1 MQVHYIC
8 ETIVKSIGIT
18 ENKHLLTETS
28 NLEDPI
34 EISKKKFENHPSI
47 LSIND
52 NINVEQAFQFS
63 EITSAEV
70 ITEINNMDS
79 KKVGS

>member
-1 MQVHYIC
+1 M
-8 ETIVKSIGIT
+8 
-18 ENKHLLTETS
+18 TETS

-34 EISKKKFENHPSI
+34 EISIKKFENHPSI
-47 LSIND
+47 LSTND
-52 NINVEQAFQFS
+52 NINVEQSFQFS

>member
-1 MQVHYIC
+1 M
-8 ETIVKSIGIT
+8 
-18 ENKHLLTETS
+18 TETS

-34 EISKKKFENHPSI
+34 EISIKKFENHPSI

-52 NINVEQAFQFS
+52 NINVEQSFQFS